1 MNYSEK
7 MQNNYIYLLGKFWDF
22 SEDKQLGS
30 SAILI
35 YLYLLKEAFN
45 RNNARFSISDVQI
58 SKNLNLTKKTVK
70 VNKDILL
77 KNGLIDFKTR
87 NAVPCNYQIITDY
100 PLETDNSNQK
110 IEKKIAVIQD
120 VKKQDIVKKQSKNI
134 EKNSKEDSE
143 QNSENLSKDSPQ
155 NNPQKALNK
164 DIPTLEEF
172 LKFAK
177 TLNSYDDSLV
187 ENLKLKYE
195 EWSEK
200 GWKNNF
206 GRLITDW
213 KSTIKNTMPY
223 LKNRSSKNIDSIQS
237 IPNIRRSGLEKV

>member
-1 MNYSEK
+1 

-35 YLYLLKEAFN
+35 YLYLLKEGFN
-45 RNNARFSISDVQI
+45 RNNTRFRISDVQI
-58 SKNLNLTKKTVK
+58 SKDLNLTKKTVK

-143 QNSENLSKDSPQ
+143 QNSEHLSKDSPQ

-172 LKFAK
+172 LKFAQ
-177 TLNSYDDSLV
+177 TLNSYEDSLD
-187 ENLKLKYE
+187 ENLKSKYE

-223 LKNRSSKNIDSIQS
+223 LKNRSNTNIDSIQY
-237 IPNIRRSGLEKV
+237 IPNIRRSGIEKV

>member
-1 MNYSEK
+1 M
-7 MQNNYIYLLGKFWDF
+7 
-22 SEDKQLGS
+22 
-30 SAILI
+30 
-35 YLYLLKEAFN
+35 
-45 RNNARFSISDVQI
+45 
-58 SKNLNLTKKTVK
+58 
-70 VNKDILL
+70 
-77 KNGLIDFKTR
+77 IDYKTR
-87 NAVPCNYQIITDY
+87 NGVPCNYQIITDY

-143 QNSENLSKDSPQ
+143 QNSEHLSKDSPQ

-187 ENLKLKYE
+187 ENLELKYE
-195 EWSEK
+195 EWTEK

-206 GRLITDW
+206 GRPITDW
-213 KSTIKNTMPY
+213 KSAIKNTMPY
-223 LKNRSSKNIDSIQS
+223 LKNRSSTNIDFIQS
-237 IPNIRRSGLEKV
+237 IPNIRRSGIEKV

>member
-1 MNYSEK
+1 

-35 YLYLLKEAFN
+35 YLYLLKEGFN
-45 RNNARFSISDVQI
+45 RNNTRFRISDVQI
-58 SKNLNLTKKTVK
+58 SKDLNLTKKTVK

-143 QNSENLSKDSPQ
+143 QNSEQLSKNSPQ
-155 NNPQKALNK
+155 NTPQKALNK

-187 ENLKLKYE
+187 ENLELKYE
-195 EWSEK
+195 EWTEK

-223 LKNRSSKNIDSIQS
+223 LKNRSSTNIDSIQS

>member
-1 MNYSEK
+1 
-7 MQNNYIYLLGKFWDF
+7 MQNKYIYLLGKFWDF

-58 SKNLNLTKKTVK
+58 SKNLYLTRKTVK
-70 VNKDILL
+70 ENKNILL
-77 KNGLIDFKTR
+77 KNGLIDFKTK
-87 NAVPCNYQIITDY
+87 NGVPCNYQIITDY
-100 PLETDNSNQK
+100 PLETDDSNQK
-110 IEKKIAVIQD
+110 IEKKIATKQD
-120 VKKQDIVKKQSKNI
+120 VKKQDIVKKQSNNI
-134 EKNSKEDSE
+134 EQNLK
-143 QNSENLSKDSPQ
+143 QNSGQLSKDLPQ
-155 NNPQKALNK
+155 NIPQKALNK

-172 LKFAK
+172 LLFAK
-177 TLNSYDDSLV
+177 TLNSYDDSLD
-187 ENLKLKYE
+187 ENLKSKYE
-195 EWSEK
+195 EWTVK

-206 GRLITDW
+206 NRPITDW

-237 IPNIRRSGLEKV
+237 IPNIRRSGIDKV

>member
-35 YLYLLKEAFN
+35 YLYLLKEGFN
-45 RNNARFSISDVQI
+45 RNNTRFRISDVQI
-58 SKNLNLTKKTVK
+58 SKDLNLTKKTVK

-100 PLETDNSNQK
+100 PLETDNSNLK
-110 IEKKIAVIQD
+110 IEKKIAVKHDLKRQ
-120 VKKQDIVKKQSKNI
+120 VVGKKQSKNI

-143 QNSENLSKDSPQ
+143 QNSEHLSKDSPQ

-172 LKFAK
+172 LLFAQ
-177 TLNSYDDSLV
+177 TLNYYEDSLV
-187 ENLKLKYE
+187 ENLELKYE
-195 EWSEK
+195 EWTEK

-206 GRLITDW
+206 GRPITDW
-213 KSTIKNTMPY
+213 KSAIKNTMPY
-223 LKNRSSKNIDSIQS
+223 LKNRSSKNIDFIQS
-237 IPNIRRSGLEKV
+237 IPNIRRSGIDKV

>member
-30 SAILI
+30 SAVLI

-58 SKNLNLTKKTVK
+58 SKHLYLTRKTVK
-70 VNKDILL
+70 ENKDILL
-77 KNGLIDFKTR
+77 NIGLIDFKTK
-87 NAVPCNYQIITDY
+87 NGIPCNYQIITDY
-100 PLETDNSNQK
+100 PLETDDSNHK
-110 IEKKIAVIQD
+110 IEKKIAVKQD
-120 VKKQDIVKKQSKNI
+120 VKKQDVGKKLSKNI
-134 EKNSKEDSE
+134 AQNSKDDSE
-143 QNSENLSKDSPQ
+143 QLSKDSPQ
-155 NNPQKALNK
+155 NIPQSALNK

-172 LKFAK
+172 LQFAQ
-177 TLNSYDDSLV
+177 TLNSYEDAVD

-200 GWKNNF
+200 EWKNIF
-206 GRLITDW
+206 GRPITDW
-213 KSTIKNTMPY
+213 KSTIKNAMPY

-237 IPNIRRSGLEKV
+237 IPNIRRSGIEKV

>member
-7 MQNNYIYLLGKFWDF
+7 MQNKYIYLLGKFWDF

-58 SKNLNLTKKTVK
+58 SKNLYLTRKTVK
-70 VNKDILL
+70 ENKNILL
-77 KNGLIDFKTR
+77 KNGLIDFKTK
-87 NAVPCNYQIITDY
+87 NGVPCNYQIITDY
-100 PLETDNSNQK
+100 PLETDDSNQK
-110 IEKKIAVIQD
+110 IEKKIATKQD
-120 VKKQDIVKKQSKNI
+120 VKKQDIVKKQSNNI
-134 EKNSKEDSE
+134 EQNLK
-143 QNSENLSKDSPQ
+143 QNSGQLSKDLPQ
-155 NNPQKALNK
+155 NIPQKALNK

-172 LKFAK
+172 LLFAK
-177 TLNSYDDSLV
+177 TLNSYDDSLD
-187 ENLKLKYE
+187 ENLKSKYE
-195 EWSEK
+195 EWTVK

-206 GRLITDW
+206 NRPITDW

-237 IPNIRRSGLEKV
+237 IPNIRRSGIDKV

>member
-35 YLYLLKEAFN
+35 YLYLLKEGFN
-45 RNNARFSISDVQI
+45 RNNTRFSISDVQI

-77 KNGLIDFKTR
+77 KNGLIDYKTR
-87 NAVPCNYQIITDY
+87 NGVPCNYQIITDY

-120 VKKQDIVKKQSKNI
+120 VKKQDIVKKQSNNI
-134 EKNSKEDSE
+134 EQNLK
-143 QNSENLSKDSPQ
+143 QNSGQLSKDLPQ
-155 NNPQKALNK
+155 NIPQKALNK

-172 LKFAK
+172 LLFAK

-187 ENLKLKYE
+187 ENLELKYE
-195 EWSEK
+195 EWTEK

-223 LKNRSSKNIDSIQS
+223 LKNRSSTNIDSIQS
-237 IPNIRRSGLEKV
+237 IPNIRRTGIEKV

>member
-45 RNNARFSISDVQI
+45 RNNTRFSISDVQI
-58 SKNLNLTKKTVK
+58 SKDLNLTKKNVK
-70 VNKDILL
+70 VNKNILL
-77 KNGLIDFKTR
+77 KNGLIDFKTK
-87 NAVPCNYQIITDY
+87 NGVPCNYQIITDY
-100 PLETDNSNQK
+100 SIETENSNQI
-110 IEKKIAVIQD
+110 IEKKITVKQD
-120 VKKQDIVKKQSKNI
+120 LKKQDIVKKQSKNI
-134 EKNSKEDSE
+134 EQNLK
-143 QNSENLSKDSPQ
+143 QNSEQLSNDLPQ
-155 NNPQKALNK
+155 NIPQNALNT

-172 LKFAK
+172 LLFAQ
-177 TLNSYDDSLV
+177 TLNYYEDSLE

-200 GWKNNF
+200 RWKNIF
-206 GRLITDW
+206 GRPITDW
-213 KSTIKNTMPY
+213 KSAIKNTMPY

-237 IPNIRRSGLEKV
+237 IPNIRRSGIDKV